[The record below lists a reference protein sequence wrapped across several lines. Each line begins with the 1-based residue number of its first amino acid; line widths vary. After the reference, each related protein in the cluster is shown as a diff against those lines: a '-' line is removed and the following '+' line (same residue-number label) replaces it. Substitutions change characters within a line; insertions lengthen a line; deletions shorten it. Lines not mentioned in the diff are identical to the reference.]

1 MTGEE
6 MPCVAIFARWMVPL
20 CKVEAIEESQL
31 GLALPWPVLA
41 LFTLALLA
49 LCSVTQCVPLTRP
62 GGSCYCAGPA
72 LLRLHN
78 TTGMREMPDLIV
90 KHTRM

>member
-1 MTGEE
+1 MYTYIGKKPRKKTKSPHWKLRTEGISLSLRDFAGVLVLK
-6 MPCVAIFARWMVPL
+6 CKIQAID
-20 CKVEAIEESQL
+20 ESQL

-62 GGSCYCAGPA
+62 GGSCYCAGPV
-72 LLRLHN
+72 LLQ
-78 TTGMREMPDLIV
+78 
-90 KHTRM
+90 